1 MISEQAQRVKYVLG
15 DYVTSNV
22 AWFVFNCVRFHVTNV
37 EFPTLMSFLTSKF
50 VLLGQ
55 LVFPLLRGRLA
66 FSTSFS

>member
-1 MISEQAQRVKYVLG
+1 MISERAQRVKYVLG

-37 EFPTLMSFLTSKF
+37 GFPTLMSFLASKF

-55 LVFPLLRGRLA
+55 LVFPL
-66 FSTSFS
+66 FMMFIYWSISI